1 MAISSPTSERGVV
14 RPVRTSPRRPTKL
27 NSDRLAAIAF
37 GLPATVL
44 LAVVVVYP
52 LINDVRLSLQHISPG
67 VDEPFVGLRNYKN
80 VLADGAFWHSVWVTL
95 RYTVISLVVEFVLG
109 LGLALLM
116 TKIVRGGGTLRTL
129 ILIPTMLTP
138 SVAAINFRN
147 LLNYDFGLVNYFVGL
162 FGGAPRPW
170 LADSGFSLAALVGT
184 DVWRSTPFF
193 VLVLSAGLLSLSPEV
208 MEAAELDG
216 AGGWRKLIS
225 VQIPM
230 LIPLILVTVL
240 FRVIDLFRTF
250 DTVFTLTSGG
260 PGDATRS
267 MSLYIVE
274 EAFGSFE
281 IGYAASVAVIM
292 TLVIL
297 AITCLQFLASRAWV
311 RY

>member
-1 MAISSPTSERGVV
+1 MAITSQTSERGVV
-14 RPVRTSPRRPTKL
+14 RPVRTAPRRRLNL
-27 NSDRLAAIAF
+27 NSDRLAAIGF
-37 GLPATVL
+37 GLPAAVL
-44 LAVVVVYP
+44 LAIVVVYP

-67 VDEPFVGLRNYKN
+67 VDEPFVGLRNYKA
-80 VLADGAFWHSVWVTL
+80 VFADGAFWHSVWVTL

-116 TKIVRGGGTLRTL
+116 TKIVRGGGALRTL

-147 LLNYDFGLVNYFVGL
+147 LLNYDFGLVNYFIGL
-162 FGGAPRPW
+162 FGGTPRPW
-170 LADSGFSLAALVGT
+170 LADSGFSLAALVAT

-208 MEAAELDG
+208 MEASELDG
-216 AGGWRKLIS
+216 ASGWRKLIS

-260 PGDATRS
+260 PGNATNVTS
-267 MSLYIVE
+267 MQIYTDMYVGQYTS
-274 EAFGSFE
+274 
-281 IGYAASVAVIM
+281 YAATEAVVFLLL
-292 TLVIL
+292 TLVISVL
-297 AITCLQFLASRAWV
+297 VVRLMRAQ
-311 RY
+311 RR